1 MTTPDAFS
9 GFPRGLEV
17 LLKKAAVDPAFR
29 RLLMD
34 RRDAAA
40 GEIELSLSSAEAA
53 MLRAMPQ
60 PQLEAIIDRTEVPE
74 ASRRAFLGRAA
85 AAMLAALGAVAGEVS
100 AGTGL
105 DGGTRPPTGTFGIQ
119 PDQPRPPTPP
129 STPPPPRWA
138 RGDEPVKPVDQ
149 FIPAQD
155 KPPLTLELVNVP
167 PRAQAAGR
175 ITLRIQIANPSASDA
190 VPLVALFNR
199 PGVSAGTGIGIEF
212 RLSAPAAAPP
222 AGGLGGVLD
231 APDPDAPKVKPKPGA
246 TPAPEPDQ
254 VPVPER
260 PPFTNRPDDLKIVLP
275 MPQLAPNAR
284 VVLSVMLRLPEQPG
298 TYEVRPFL
306 RSWAYAAPDA
316 KTPLDAEKVRKNFIR
331 RIAGEVKTIE
341 LTAAGQGQE
350 RPAPPPP
357 APTGIRPD
365 RIPAVGG
372 ARPDI
377 PKPPVGGVG
386 GGLIP

>member
-1 MTTPDAFS
+1 MDTPNAFS

-17 LLKKAAVDPAFR
+17 LLKKAAVDGDF
-29 RLLMD
+29 RLLLIE

-40 GEIELSLSSAEAA
+40 EAIGLSLTPAELA

-60 PQLEAIIDRTEVPE
+60 AQLEAIIARTEVPD
-74 ASRRAFLGRAA
+74 ASRRAFLGQAA

-105 DGGTRPPTGTFGIQ
+105 DGGTRPPVGTFGIQ
-119 PDQPRPPTPP
+119 PDEPVRRMP
-129 STPPPPRWA
+129 PPPPRWA

-149 FIPAQD
+149 FAPGQD
-155 KPPLTLELVNVP
+155 KPPLALELVNLP
-167 PRAQAAGR
+167 PTARAADR
-175 ITLRIQIANPSASDA
+175 ITLRVQIANPSASEA

-212 RLSAPAAAPP
+212 RLSAPAAAP
-222 AGGLGGVLD
+222 AGGGLGGILD
-231 APDPDAPKVKPKPGA
+231 ASEPPSPKAKPEP

-254 VPVPER
+254 VPVPEK
-260 PPFTNRPDDLKIVLP
+260 PPFTNRPDDLNVVLP
-275 MPQLAPNAR
+275 MPQVAAKAR

-298 TYEVRPFL
+298 TYQVRPFL

-316 KTPLDAEKVRKNFIR
+316 KTPLDAERVRKNFIR

-341 LTAAGQGQE
+341 LTAAGQLQE
-350 RPAPPPP
+350 QPVPKP

-365 RIPAVGG
+365 RIPA
-372 ARPDI
+372 A
-377 PKPPVGGVG
+377 GGVR
-386 GGLIP
+386 P